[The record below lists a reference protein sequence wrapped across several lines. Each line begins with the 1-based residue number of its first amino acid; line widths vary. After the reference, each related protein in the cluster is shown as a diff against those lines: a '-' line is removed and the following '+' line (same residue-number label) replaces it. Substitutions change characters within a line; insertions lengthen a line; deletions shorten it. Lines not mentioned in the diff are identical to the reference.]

1 VENND
6 MTIKK
11 IDPAHIRGSL
21 RKYALLIG
29 FIILFIVFSIS
40 HESFLTVGNLLDVI
54 RSNAISGLGA
64 IGLTYVV
71 LSGGIDLSIEGVI
84 ALSGVV
90 AATLSYNPI
99 LAVAASLCI
108 GLTVGFVNGFIIT
121 KSGVQPF
128 IYTLGVNRAI
138 QGLVLILTRG
148 ISIYDVGPDYKII
161 GKGSIS
167 GIPIPIWIFVILFII
182 TYLLLN
188 RTKFGRYVYSV
199 GSNEEASR
207 LSGIKTN
214 QIKMSV
220 YLMSAFL
227 AALAGIV
234 LTSRVSA
241 AEPTAATGWSL
252 DALAAVIIGG
262 TSLRGGQG
270 GILSTLL
277 GIFLIGILNNG
288 MILMNV
294 PSHYYQFAKGF
305 IIIVAVLIDRKK

>member
-1 VENND
+1 MDNS
-6 MTIKK
+6 K
-11 IDPAHIRGSL
+11 ISARIIDLIYNKGFL
-21 RKYALLIG
+21 RKYALLI
-29 FIILFIVFSIS
+29 ILIVLVIVFSIS
-40 HESFLTVGNLLDVI
+40 HENFLTWSNLLDVV

-71 LSGGIDLSIEGVI
+71 LSGGIDLTIEGVI
-84 ALSGVV
+84 ALTGIV
-90 AATLSYNPI
+90 AGTLSRDPVM
-99 LAVAASLCI
+99 AVSVSLCI
-108 GLTVGFVNGFIIT
+108 GILIGLINGFIIT

-128 IYTLGVNRAI
+128 IYTLGANRAL
-138 QGLVLILTRG
+138 QGLVLIFTRG
-148 ISIYDVGPDYKII
+148 ISIYDVGPDFKII

-167 GIPIPIWIFVILFII
+167 GIPIPIWIFIILLII

-188 RTKFGRYVYSV
+188 RSKFGRYVYSV

-220 YLMSAFL
+220 YVISAFL
-227 AALAGIV
+227 ASLAGIV
-234 LTSRVSA
+234 LTSRVAA
-241 AEPTAATGWSL
+241 AEATAATGWSL

-270 GILSTLL
+270 GILQTIL
-277 GIFLIGILNNG
+277 GIFLIGVLNNG

-294 PSHYYQFAKGF
+294 PSNYYQFVKGM
-305 IIIVAVLIDRKK
+305 IIIIAVLIDRKK